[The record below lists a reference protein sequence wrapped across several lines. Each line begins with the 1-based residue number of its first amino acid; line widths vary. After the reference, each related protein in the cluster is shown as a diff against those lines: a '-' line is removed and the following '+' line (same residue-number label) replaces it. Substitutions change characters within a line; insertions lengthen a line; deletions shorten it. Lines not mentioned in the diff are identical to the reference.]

1 MVLRDEG
8 GDQERAVGGG
18 IALHCGI
25 DPLEELFVQRHQRA
39 LSILGAVPIGR
50 LHVISGVETHVGED
64 HKRLFRVHGALEL
77 AEREWSEGEG
87 GSRGVSQESLCVVDG
102 ALDRVSVTVASLEG
116 EGGEGVPG

>member
-25 DPLEELFVQRHQRA
+25 DPLEELFVQRHQCA
-39 LSILGAVPIGR
+39 LSVLGAVPIGR

-64 HKRLFRVHGALEL
+64 HERLFRVHGVLEL
-77 AEREWSEGEG
+77 AERELGEGEG
-87 GSRGVSQESLCVVDG
+87 GSGGGSQESLCVVDG

-116 EGGEGVPG
+116 EGGERVPG

>member
-25 DPLEELFVQRHQRA
+25 DPLEELFVQRHQRT
-39 LSILGAVPIGR
+39 LRVLGAVPIGR
-50 LHVISGVETHVGED
+50 LHVISGVEPHVGED
-64 HKRLFRVHGALEL
+64 HERLFRVHGVLEL
-77 AEREWSEGEG
+77 AERELGEGEG
-87 GSRGVSQESLCVVDG
+87 GRGGGSQESLCVVDG

-116 EGGEGVPG
+116 EGGERMPG